1 MHLKGHLLLPLPAA
15 VMSIGCQVSIFLEN
29 SRESTLNLREGQL
42 KKKSE
47 PNLRGHMDLYSAAQR
62 TLHCD
67 VVAITRITTRAILTI
82 SSLWACFLVGQ
93 T

>member
-42 KKKSE
+42 KKNQNQISGAIWISTLQ
-47 PNLRGHMDLYSAAQR
+47 LRGRCTVMWWQ
-62 TLHCD
+62 
-67 VVAITRITTRAILTI
+67 
-82 SSLWACFLVGQ
+82 
-93 T
+93 